1 MAIWLLES
9 LPRAAQPPGTCIFTS
24 CVKLTIGLL
33 CIVGMKVGMLEGDIE
48 EGEVVF
54 PIVGG
59 KLIVD
64 DGRKDGT
71 LDETREGELDGDC
84 EGDGLVGNDDDGSP
98 VDVLT
103 GHEVGVPMLG
113 DVDGNLLETGV
124 SLK

>member
-1 MAIWLLES
+1 
-9 LPRAAQPPGTCIFTS
+9 
-24 CVKLTIGLL
+24 
-33 CIVGMKVGMLEGDIE
+33 MLEGDIE